1 MSTIDFVLIL
11 ANRTVF
17 GIFGHS
23 CPVRTDLAFFNS
35 TSCQWDNQDRLDNHQ
50 QKESENP
57 GNRCAQLAAG
67 HGLWWLGVIVLA
79 TRALNVINLTD
90 SRADPKRFLDI
101 SASIGLCIDA

>member
-1 MSTIDFVLIL
+1 VPFYRHFGAHLSCQ
-11 ANRTVF
+11 NRI
-17 GIFGHS
+17 G
-23 CPVRTDLAFFNS
+23 FFNS
-35 TSCQWDNQDRLDNHQ
+35 SSCQWDNQDRLDNHQ